1 MHSETDGVCSEA
13 RTLPRA
19 RPCSAIGIAIVGGT
33 APGVKR
39 KTITLDCH
47 IYQAF
52 RIKLP
57 FAHLNRT
64 FAFPLSDR

>member
-1 MHSETDGVCSEA
+1 MHSDTDGVSSEA

-19 RPCSAIGIAIVGGT
+19 RQCAAICAVIAGGS

-47 IYQAF
+47 IYQPF

-57 FAHLNRT
+57 FAHLNRI
-64 FAFPLSDR
+64 FAFPLGDR

>member
-1 MHSETDGVCSEA
+1 MHSAIDGACSEA

-19 RPCSAIGIAIVGGT
+19 RPCSAIGIAIVGGA